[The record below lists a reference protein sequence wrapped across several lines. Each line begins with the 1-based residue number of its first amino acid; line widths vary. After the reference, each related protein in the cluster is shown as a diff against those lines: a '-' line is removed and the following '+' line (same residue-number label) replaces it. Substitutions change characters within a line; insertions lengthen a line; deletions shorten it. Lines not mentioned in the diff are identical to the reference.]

1 MKIAK
6 EIERKMIYELHHEH
20 QTISAT
26 ARKYGICRSN
36 LDFLYNWWKIKGD
49 IILRENTLVILV
61 ILN

>member
-26 ARKYGICRSN
+26 AKNMESVDRI
-36 LDFLYNWWKIKGD
+36 
-49 IILRENTLVILV
+49 
-61 ILN
+61 